1 MMALST
7 RVHSA
12 RRPETEAGMRLGE
25 FLVMR
30 GRVSKTEV
38 DIACR
43 TQLVANHLIG
53 ILAVDQG
60 LMTADELEQVLIHQ
74 ATARPELRFGE
85 VALGLGMITRS
96 QLDGL
101 LELQVENR
109 LRIGEALVLQSCLT
123 ERELRQELKAYRE
136 FLISGDRAA

>member
-1 MMALST
+1 
-7 RVHSA
+7 
-12 RRPETEAGMRLGE
+12 MRLGE
-25 FLVMR
+25 FLIMR

-43 TQLVANHLIG
+43 TQLVTNHLIG

-60 LMTADELEQVLIHQ
+60 LITADELEQVLSHQ
-74 ATARPELRFGE
+74 ATTRPELRFGE
-85 VALGLGMITRS
+85 VALGLGIITRI

-101 LELQVENR
+101 LELQAENR

-123 ERELRQELKAYRE
+123 ARELRQELRAYRE
-136 FLISGDRAA
+136 FLASGDRAA

>member
-1 MMALST
+1 
-7 RVHSA
+7 
-12 RRPETEAGMRLGE
+12 MRLGE
-25 FLVMR
+25 FLIMR

-43 TQLVANHLIG
+43 SQLVTNHLIG

-60 LMTADELEQVLIHQ
+60 LMTPAELEQVLHHQ
-74 ATARPELRFGE
+74 AIARPELRFGE
-85 VALGLGMITRS
+85 VALGLGMLTRN

-101 LELQVENR
+101 LELQAEDR

-123 ERELRQELKAYRE
+123 ERELLQELRAYRE
-136 FLISGDRAA
+136 FLASGELAA

>member
-1 MMALST
+1 
-7 RVHSA
+7 
-12 RRPETEAGMRLGE
+12 MRLGE
-25 FLVMR
+25 FLIMR

-43 TQLVANHLIG
+43 TQLVTNHLIG

-60 LMTADELEQVLIHQ
+60 LMTADELEQVLNHQ
-74 ATARPELRFGE
+74 TTARPELRFGE
-85 VALGLGMITRS
+85 VALGLGVMTRS

-101 LELQVENR
+101 LELQAENR
-109 LRIGEALVLQSCLT
+109 LRIGEALVLQSCMT

>member
-1 MMALST
+1 
-7 RVHSA
+7 
-12 RRPETEAGMRLGE
+12 MRLGE

-43 TQLVANHLIG
+43 AQLVTNHLIG

-60 LMTADELEQVLIHQ
+60 LMTPVELEQVLQHQ
-74 ATARPELRFGE
+74 AVARPELRFGE
-85 VALGLGMITRS
+85 VALGLGMLTRS

-101 LELQVENR
+101 LELQAENR
-109 LRIGEALVLQSCLT
+109 LRIGEALILQSCLT
-123 ERELRQELKAYRE
+123 EHELRQELRAYRE
-136 FLISGDRAA
+136 FLASGELAA